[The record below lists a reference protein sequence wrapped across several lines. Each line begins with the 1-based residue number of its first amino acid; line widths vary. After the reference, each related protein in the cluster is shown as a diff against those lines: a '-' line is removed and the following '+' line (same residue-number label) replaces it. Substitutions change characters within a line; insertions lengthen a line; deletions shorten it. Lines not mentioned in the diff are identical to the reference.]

1 MCSPNDPSS
10 ELEQCKQELQSCKE
24 KLEVLSEKRLFWECS
39 ILGWVSATVIFGLL
53 FSVFRLS
60 DIPFLEKL
68 VSAYRSTGAAL
79 YYYPLGLLFTPFI
92 KRYFMHKRK

>member
-24 KLEVLSEKRLFWECS
+24 ELEALYEKRLFWECS
-39 ILGWVSATVIFGLL
+39 ILGCIAAAFIFGLL

-60 DIPFLEKL
+60 DIPFLKKL